1 MSVKKFFVL
10 VIALGCVAFHL
21 NAQDELSTKNSLTEK
36 QKSII
41 SISALT
47 AKGDLPALKPLLN
60 QGLDAGM
67 TVNEIR
73 EVLVHLYAYCGFPRS
88 IRGLQTLMEVLE
100 ERKARGIKDVTG
112 RDASPINDE
121 TSKYERGKKVLGE
134 LTKTPQEKP
143 TSGYGAFAPV
153 MDTFLKEH
161 LFADIFERDVL
172 SYAERELVTISV
184 LSAIG
189 GAEPMLK
196 SHLAICLNVGLTP
209 AQLTEFSEIIKK
221 TFGEKEANDA
231 QTVVKDVLKNTS
243 AFPKG
248 NKITN
253 NNFAGTAYLQ
263 SMGATDTTLHANYGH
278 VTFEAKAR
286 TNWHS
291 HPGGQLLFITDGKGY
306 YQAKGEPARLLKKG
320 DFVEIP
326 RNVVHWH
333 GAAPDS
339 RFAHIAVSLNTD
351 DGGAIWSGPV
361 TDEEYIKATKLKK

>member
-21 NAQDELSTKNSLTEK
+21 NAQNEMNTNQSLTEK

-41 SISALT
+41 SVSALT
-47 AKGDLPALKPLLN
+47 AKGDLPALKPALN
-60 QGLDAGM
+60 TGLEAGL
-67 TVNEIR
+67 TINEIK

-88 IRGLQTLMEVLE
+88 IRGLQTFMEVLE

-112 RDASPINDE
+112 RDASPINNE

-134 LTKTPQEKP
+134 LTKTTQEKP

-153 MDTFLKEH
+153 IDTFLKEH

-172 SYAERELVTISV
+172 TYAERELVTISV

-189 GAEPMLK
+189 GAEPMLR
-196 SHLAICLNVGLTP
+196 SHLSICLNVGLTP

-221 TFGEKEANDA
+221 TLGEKEANDT
-231 QTVVKDVLKNTS
+231 QTVVNDVLKSSS

-248 NKITN
+248 EKINN
-253 NNFAGTAYLQ
+253 NNFTGTAYLK
-263 SMGATDTTLHANYGH
+263 SMGAIDSTMHANYGH
-278 VTFEAKAR
+278 VTFEPKAR

-291 HPGGQLLFITDGKGY
+291 HPGGQILFITEGKGY
-306 YQAKGEPARLLKKG
+306 YQAIGEPARLLKKG
-320 DFVEIP
+320 DVVEIP

-339 RFAHIAVSLNTD
+339 EFAHIAVSLNTD
-351 DGGAIWSGPV
+351 DGGAIWSGPI
-361 TDEEYIKATKLKK
+361 TDEEYIKATK